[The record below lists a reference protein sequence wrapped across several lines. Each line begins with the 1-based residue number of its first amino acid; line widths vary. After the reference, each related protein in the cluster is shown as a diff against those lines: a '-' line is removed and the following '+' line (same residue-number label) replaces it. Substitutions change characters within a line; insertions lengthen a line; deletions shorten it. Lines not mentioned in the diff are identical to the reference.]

1 MFWKKYDK
9 TDKNVKNLSEKD
21 IQKQLYGNYLDKVE
35 VMDSSFLLKE
45 KDEVPI
51 HERLDEK
58 AKKELKAELEGLKGE
73 FNRLKGEV
81 NRLRKDKESLEHS
94 EIWFKPPFLKA
105 KHLVI
110 IGSVVVLITVAS
122 ISFFVIRFFI
132 SKVSHKEV
140 PSVSLKSEATVSKK
154 ETAPSKITAVKKP
167 VKKAREKKP

>member
-9 TDKNVKNLSEKD
+9 TDKSVKNLSEKD
-21 IQKQLYGNYLDKVE
+21 IQRQLYGNYLEKIE

-45 KDEVPI
+45 KAEVPI

-73 FNRLKGEV
+73 FKRLKGEV
-81 NRLRKDKESLEHS
+81 NRLRKDKESLERS

-110 IGSVVVLITVAS
+110 IGSLVVLIAVAS
-122 ISFFVIRFFI
+122 ISFFAVRFFI
-132 SKVSHKEV
+132 SKVSHKEA
-140 PSVSLKSEATVSKK
+140 SSLSISSDKALTKK
-154 ETAPSKITAVKKP
+154 ETPTKTTAANKPAKKVRVKKP
-167 VKKAREKKP
+167 